1 MHFGLG
7 NFLFDQTSSI
17 ERDSFFDRHYFYDGK
32 YLGVRIETIRRND
45 DMKIEF
51 LTGAERAKLL
61 KTVFSY
67 SYFNRTFKP

>member
-1 MHFGLG
+1 
-7 NFLFDQTSSI
+7 
-17 ERDSFFDRHYFYDGK
+17 
-32 YLGVRIETIRRND
+32 
-45 DMKIEF
+45 MKIEF